1 MPPVIARLLS
11 AANADPAVVAA
22 CLTPDAVI
30 VYDGM
35 LFKGPASAEAWRAE
49 SQRRYPGMEIE
60 PYDIVR
66 NGDDVSLKMRLHGA
80 FGGPRDR
87 TCKFRVRGE
96 LIERIDVY

>member
-1 MPPVIARLLS
+1 
-11 AANADPAVVAA
+11 VVAA

>member
-1 MPPVIARLLS
+1 MPPVVERLLS
-11 AANADPAVVAA
+11 AANSDPDVVAE
-22 CLTPDAVI
+22 CLTRDAVI

-66 NGDDVSLKMRLHGA
+66 TGDDVQLKMHLHGE
-80 FGGPRDR
+80 FGGPRER
-87 TCKFRVRGE
+87 TCRFRIRGE

>member
-11 AANADPAVVAA
+11 AANSDPAVVAA

-35 LFKGPASAEAWRAE
+35 LFKGAASAEAWRAE

-60 PYDIVR
+60 PYDIQW
-66 NGDDVSLKMRLHGA
+66 NGDELSLKMRLHGE
-80 FGGPRDR
+80 FGGPKDR
-87 TCKFRVRGE
+87 TCKFRMRGA
-96 LIERIDVY
+96 LIEGIDVY

>member
-11 AANADPAVVAA
+11 AANSDPAVVAA
-22 CLTPDAVI
+22 CLTSDAVI